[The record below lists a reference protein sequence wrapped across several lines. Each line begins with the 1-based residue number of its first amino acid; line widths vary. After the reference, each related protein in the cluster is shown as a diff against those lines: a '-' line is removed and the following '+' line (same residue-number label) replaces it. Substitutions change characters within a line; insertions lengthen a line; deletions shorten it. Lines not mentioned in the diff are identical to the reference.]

1 MKKVLLVFCVIVGV
15 ANGEC
20 GDYCITI
27 DCVNKCEKEDTV
39 KSLTQ
44 AIDICARLDFLKRQ
58 MGEQFVGQLCGSYVV
73 DRLRRR
79 KRELEQQ
86 AQEQQEQQ
94 TRQEQQARYAKCR
107 NGNADACFDIGYEEL
122 SKCEEVSCNQT
133 EALTYFSKS
142 CNLKNKVGCFNT
154 AVILEQ
160 NLFFKNP
167 TKAQEYYRKSCNMGY
182 EPACFKVK

>member
-1 MKKVLLVFCVIVGV
+1 MKKALLVFCMIVSINV

-20 GDYCITI
+20 DYSCFVS
-27 DCVNKCEKEDTV
+27 DCSTKIYECEKEDTV
-39 KSLTQ
+39 ESLER
-44 AIDICARLDFLKRQ
+44 AIKFCKKDYGCDI
-58 MGEQFVGQLCGSYVV
+58 E
-73 DRLRRR
+73 DRLEKR
-79 KRELEQQ
+79 KSELEQQ
-86 AQEQQEQQ
+86 A
-94 TRQEQQARYAKCR
+94 RQEQQARYAKCR

-122 SKCEEVSCNQT
+122 SKCGEVDCNQT

>member
-15 ANGEC
+15 ANGDTYMSTNMSCRNALFEC
-20 GDYCITI
+20 VKKHMVESYEKAIQFCGRLYYS
-27 DCVNKCEKEDTV
+27 CESNERRMLEKQ
-39 KSLTQ
+39 KS
-44 AIDICARLDFLKRQ
+44 
-58 MGEQFVGQLCGSYVV
+58 
-73 DRLRRR
+73 
-79 KRELEQQ
+79 ELAAQQ
-86 AQEQQEQQ
+86 AAQQK
-94 TRQEQQARYAKCR
+94 QARYAKCR
-107 NGNADACFDIGYEEL
+107 NGNADACFDIGYEEFE
-122 SKCEEVSCNQT
+122 KCNAFENCENPS

-154 AVILEQ
+154 AMILEQ

>member
-1 MKKVLLVFCVIVGV
+1 MKKVLLVFCVIVS
-15 ANGEC
+15 ANVVNAEC
-20 GDYCITI
+20 PYSCDYTTCKDAIT
-27 DCVNKCEKEDTV
+27 KCMKEDTV
-39 KSLTQ
+39 ESLERAIKFCRQIYAAYYGCNGNDKGILEKRKS
-44 AIDICARLDFLKRQ
+44 
-58 MGEQFVGQLCGSYVV
+58 
-73 DRLRRR
+73 
-79 KRELEQQ
+79 ELE
-86 AQEQQEQQ
+86 
-94 TRQEQQARYAKCR
+94 QARYAKCR

-122 SKCEEVSCNQT
+122 SKCEEVDCNQT

>member
-1 MKKVLLVFCVIVGV
+1 MKKALLVFCVIVGINV

-20 GDYCITI
+20 PYACNDI
-27 DCVNKCEKEDTV
+27 DCGVAMDKCEKQNTLE
-39 KSLTQ
+39 SLERATKFCTIYLG
-44 AIDICARLDFLKRQ
+44 A
-58 MGEQFVGQLCGSYVV
+58 SYSYACQIRFQKQK
-73 DRLRRR
+73 DA
-79 KRELEQQ
+79 LEQESRRQQ
-86 AQEQQEQQ
+86 AAQQE
-94 TRQEQQARYAKCR
+94 QARYAKCR
-107 NGNADACFDIGYEEL
+107 NGNADACLDIGYEEL

>member
-1 MKKVLLVFCVIVGV
+1 MKKALLVFCVIVGV

-20 GDYCITI
+20 PYSCDSLN
-27 DCVNKCEKEDTV
+27 DCQRAVYECLMENTEKSHMRALSLHQIYLSKCPKEYPSPYPACND
-39 KSLTQ
+39 LFQ
-44 AIDICARLDFLKRQ
+44 
-58 MGEQFVGQLCGSYVV
+58 EQQKQKNILEQKISQ
-73 DRLRRR
+73 
-79 KRELEQQ
+79 EQQ
-86 AQEQQEQQ
+86 AAQQK
-94 TRQEQQARYAKCR
+94 QARYAKCR

-122 SKCEEVSCNQT
+122 SKCEEVDCNQT

-160 NLFFKNP
+160 NLFFKNH

>member
-1 MKKVLLVFCVIVGV
+1 MKKALLVFCVIVGV
-15 ANGEC
+15 ANG
-20 GDYCITI
+20 DAYTSTYIS
-27 DCVNKCEKEDTV
+27 CVNEINQCVKEYLEK
-39 KSLTQ
+39 
-44 AIDICARLDFLKRQ
+44 
-58 MGEQFVGQLCGSYVV
+58 GESHEKAVLFCGQR
-73 DRLRRR
+73 RLRCYENERMLE
-79 KRELEQQ
+79 KQKSELAAQQ
-86 AQEQQEQQ
+86 AAQQK
-94 TRQEQQARYAKCR
+94 QARYAKCR

-122 SKCEEVSCNQT
+122 SKCEEVDCNQT

-160 NLFFKNP
+160 NLFFKNH

>member
-15 ANGEC
+15 NVVSAEC
-20 GDYCITI
+20 PYACDAY
-27 DCVNKCEKEDTV
+27 DCFGAMHQCKKEDTIV
-39 KSLTQ
+39 SLEKAIEFCAKYERIYPQMTSKCSILEKRKS
-44 AIDICARLDFLKRQ
+44 
-58 MGEQFVGQLCGSYVV
+58 
-73 DRLRRR
+73 
-79 KRELEQQ
+79 ELEQ
-86 AQEQQEQQ
+86 AAQQE
-94 TRQEQQARYAKCR
+94 QARYAKCR

>member
-1 MKKVLLVFCVIVGV
+1 MKKVLLVFCVIVSINV

-20 GDYCITI
+20 PYSCNDY
-27 DCVNKCEKEDTV
+27 DCSDAMSKCKKEDTIESLERAV
-39 KSLTQ
+39 KFCTKYKGIYPRMNYNCGIL
-44 AIDICARLDFLKRQ
+44 
-58 MGEQFVGQLCGSYVV
+58 EQ
-73 DRLRRR
+73 R
-79 KRELEQQ
+79 KSELEQ
-86 AQEQQEQQ
+86 AA
-94 TRQEQQARYAKCR
+94 ARYAKCR

-122 SKCEEVSCNQT
+122 SKCEEVDCNQT

>member
-1 MKKVLLVFCVIVGV
+1 MKKVLLVFCVIVSINV

-20 GDYCITI
+20 PYSCDI
-27 DCVNKCEKEDTV
+27 DSPPSCVDAINECKKEDTV
-39 KSLTQ
+39 ESLERAISFCKLYSWCERDNMSKLEKRKSELAAKQ
-44 AIDICARLDFLKRQ
+44 A
-58 MGEQFVGQLCGSYVV
+58 
-73 DRLRRR
+73 
-79 KRELEQQ
+79 
-86 AQEQQEQQ
+86 AQEE
-94 TRQEQQARYAKCR
+94 QARYAKCR
-107 NGNADACFDIGYEEL
+107 NGNAEACFDIGYEEL
-122 SKCEEVSCNQT
+122 SKCEEVDCNHT